1 MKAKTMRKKMTIWKV
16 LTPLIALCF
25 MVGAPPLFAQD
36 SGSGGGYKGQQ
47 QKEQQQQQQQQYQ
60 QKSTQ
65 PEAADFNKK
74 ELKQFANAQDE
85 VDEIRKEYS
94 EELSQVEEQEEAR
107 QLQDKYS
114 KQMVQSIK
122 KEGLTV
128 QKYNKISRA
137 AQSDPELNKKIDQM
151 SN

>member
-1 MKAKTMRKKMTIWKV
+1 MKAKTMTIRKV
-16 LTPLIALCF
+16 LTPLLALCF
-25 MVGAPPLFAQD
+25 LAAAPSLAAQD
-36 SGSGGGYKGQQ
+36 SADQGGNKGK
-47 QKEQQQQQQQQYQ
+47 QKQQYQ

-65 PEAADFNKK
+65 PEPEDFNKK
-74 ELKQFANAQDE
+74 ELKQFANARGE

-94 EELSQVEEQEEAR
+94 EELSQVEDQDEAR

-137 AQSDPELNKKIDQM
+137 AQSNPELNQKINQM

>member
-1 MKAKTMRKKMTIWKV
+1 MKAKTMRKTMTIRKV

-25 MVGAPPLFAQD
+25 LAAAPPLFAQD
-36 SGSGGGYKGQQ
+36 SGGQSGEG
-47 QKEQQQQQQQQYQ
+47 QQYQ
-60 QKSTQ
+60 QKATQ
-65 PEAADFNKK
+65 PKPADFNKK

-85 VDEIRKEYS
+85 VDQIRKEYS

-107 QLQDKYS
+107 QLQEKYS

-128 QKYNKISRA
+128 QKYNTISRA
-137 AQSDPELNKKIDQM
+137 AQSNPELNQKIDQM